1 MRALIIEDEMMAAK
15 ALQKLIREV
24 SPDTEIVG
32 VLESIEES
40 VEWLENNPMPD
51 LMFMDIHL
59 ADGSSFAIFE
69 RVNVTCPVIF
79 TTAYDEFAL
88 KAFEVNSLD
97 YLLKPI
103 SKESLERA
111 MSKFQAL
118 IGTRFNTDKI
128 ERLLEQLG
136 EKKKHRSYFLL
147 PERDKLVPL
156 STKDIAYAYIDA
168 KSVKIVTHEH
178 KNYYLTH
185 TLDDLMA
192 PHLLSATRRH
202 IDECRGSGAALCF
215 LDMPLLYEKG
225 YDRLCDA
232 VWVVWLPENVQLS
245 RLISRDGFTREEA
258 ISRIRAVLS
267 SDEKAALADRVIDNS
282 GSVENTYGIVS
293 DFLSAEFA
301 ASGNIRPARLGEN
314 AAEYT

>member
-1 MRALIIEDEMMAAK
+1 MKALIIEDEMMAAQ
-15 ALQKLIREV
+15 ALQKLIGEV

-32 VLESIEES
+32 VIESIEES
-40 VEWLENNPMPD
+40 VEWLENNLMPD

-59 ADGSSFAIFE
+59 ADGSSFTIFE

-103 SKESLERA
+103 SKEALERA
-111 MSKFQAL
+111 MNKYYNLA
-118 IGTRFNTDKI
+118 GVRFNADKI

-136 EKKKHRSYFLL
+136 EKKRHRSYFLL

-192 PHLLSATRRH
+192 Q
-202 IDECRGSGAALCF
+202 
-215 LDMPLLYEKG
+215 LDPNMFF
-225 YDRLCDA
+225 RA
-232 VWVVWLPENVQLS
+232 NRQFIV
-245 RLISRDGFTREEA
+245 SRDA
-258 ISRIRAVLS
+258 IKDVSIWFGNKLAINLNVEVP
-267 SDEKAALADRVIDNS
+267 EKI
-282 GSVENTYGIVS
+282 IVS
-293 DFLSAEFA
+293 KAKVAEFKCWF
-301 ASGNIRPARLGEN
+301 SS
-314 AAEYT
+314 

>member
-1 MRALIIEDEMMAAK
+1 MKALIIEDEMMAAK
-15 ALQKLIREV
+15 ALQKLIGEV
-24 SPDTEIVG
+24 SPDTVIVD

-51 LMFMDIHL
+51 LMFLDIHL

-103 SKESLERA
+103 SREALERA
-111 MSKFQAL
+111 MNKFQTLA
-118 IGTRFNTDKI
+118 GARFNADKI
-128 ERLLEQLG
+128 EKLLEQLG
-136 EKKKHRSYFLL
+136 EKKRYRSYFLL

-192 PHLLSATRRH
+192 Q
-202 IDECRGSGAALCF
+202 
-215 LDMPLLYEKG
+215 LDPVMFF
-225 YDRLCDA
+225 RA
-232 VWVVWLPENVQLS
+232 NRQFIVS
-245 RLISRDGFTREEA
+245 REA
-258 ISRIRAVLS
+258 IKDVSIWFGNKLAINLNVEVP
-267 SDEKAALADRVIDNS
+267 EKI
-282 GSVENTYGIVS
+282 IVS
-293 DFLSAEFA
+293 KAKVAEFKCWF
-301 ASGNIRPARLGEN
+301 SS
-314 AAEYT
+314 

>member
-1 MRALIIEDEMMAAK
+1 MKALIIEDEMMAAK
-15 ALQKLIREV
+15 ALQKLIGEV
-24 SPDTEIVG
+24 SPDTVIVD

-51 LMFMDIHL
+51 LMFLDIHL

-103 SKESLERA
+103 NREALERA
-111 MSKFQAL
+111 LNKFQTLA
-118 IGTRFNTDKI
+118 GARFNADKI

-136 EKKKHRSYFLL
+136 EKKRYRSYFLL

-192 PHLLSATRRH
+192 Q
-202 IDECRGSGAALCF
+202 
-215 LDMPLLYEKG
+215 LDPVMFF
-225 YDRLCDA
+225 RA
-232 VWVVWLPENVQLS
+232 NRQFIVS
-245 RLISRDGFTREEA
+245 REA
-258 ISRIRAVLS
+258 IKDVSIWFGNKLAINLNVEVP
-267 SDEKAALADRVIDNS
+267 EKI
-282 GSVENTYGIVS
+282 IVS
-293 DFLSAEFA
+293 KAKVAEFKCWF
-301 ASGNIRPARLGEN
+301 SS
-314 AAEYT
+314 

>member
-1 MRALIIEDEMMAAK
+1 MAAK
-15 ALQKLIREV
+15 ALQKLIGEV
-24 SPDTEIVG
+24 SPDTEIVD
-32 VLESIEES
+32 VLESVEES

-69 RVNVTCPVIF
+69 KVNVTCPVIF

-103 SKESLERA
+103 SREALERA
-111 MSKFQAL
+111 MNKFQTLA
-118 IGTRFNTDKI
+118 GARFNADKI

-136 EKKKHRSYFLL
+136 EKKRYRSYFLL

-192 PHLLSATRRH
+192 Q
-202 IDECRGSGAALCF
+202 
-215 LDMPLLYEKG
+215 LDPVMFF
-225 YDRLCDA
+225 RA
-232 VWVVWLPENVQLS
+232 NRQFIVS
-245 RLISRDGFTREEA
+245 REA
-258 ISRIRAVLS
+258 IKDVSIWFGNKLAINLNVEVP
-267 SDEKAALADRVIDNS
+267 EKI
-282 GSVENTYGIVS
+282 IVS
-293 DFLSAEFA
+293 KAKVAEFKCWF
-301 ASGNIRPARLGEN
+301 SS
-314 AAEYT
+314 

>member
-1 MRALIIEDEMMAAK
+1 MKALIIEDEMMAAK
-15 ALQKLIREV
+15 ALQKLIGEV
-24 SPDTEIVG
+24 SPDTEIVD
-32 VLESIEES
+32 VLESVEES
-40 VEWLENNPMPD
+40 VEWLENIPMPD

-69 RVNVTCPVIF
+69 KVNVTCPVIF

-103 SKESLERA
+103 SREALERA
-111 MSKFQAL
+111 MNKFQTLA
-118 IGTRFNTDKI
+118 GARFNADKI

-136 EKKKHRSYFLL
+136 EKKRYRSYFLL

-192 PHLLSATRRH
+192 Q
-202 IDECRGSGAALCF
+202 
-215 LDMPLLYEKG
+215 LDPVMFF
-225 YDRLCDA
+225 RA
-232 VWVVWLPENVQLS
+232 NRQFIVS
-245 RLISRDGFTREEA
+245 REA
-258 ISRIRAVLS
+258 IKDVSIWFGNKLAINLNVEVP
-267 SDEKAALADRVIDNS
+267 EKI
-282 GSVENTYGIVS
+282 IVS
-293 DFLSAEFA
+293 KAKVAEFKCWF
-301 ASGNIRPARLGEN
+301 SS
-314 AAEYT
+314 

>member
-1 MRALIIEDEMMAAK
+1 MKALIIEDEKVAAQ
-15 ALQKLIREV
+15 ALQRLIGEV
-24 SPDTEIVG
+24 SADTEILG
-32 VLESIEES
+32 VLESIEEG

-88 KAFEVNSLD
+88 KAFEVNSID

-103 SKESLERA
+103 SKEDLERA
-111 MSKFQAL
+111 MNKYRTLAG
-118 IGTRFNTDKI
+118 IRFGADKI
-128 ERLLEQLG
+128 ELLLEQLG
-136 EKKKHRSYFLL
+136 EKKRHRNYFLL

-156 STKDIAYAYIDA
+156 STKDIAYAYIDS

-192 PHLLSATRRH
+192 Q
-202 IDECRGSGAALCF
+202 
-215 LDMPLLYEKG
+215 LDPTLFF
-225 YDRLCDA
+225 RA
-232 VWVVWLPENVQLS
+232 NRQFIV
-245 RLISRDGFTREEA
+245 SRDA
-258 ISRIRAVLS
+258 IKDVSIWFGNKLAINLNVEVP
-267 SDEKAALADRVIDNS
+267 EKI
-282 GSVENTYGIVS
+282 IVS
-293 DFLSAEFA
+293 KARVAEFKCWF
-301 ASGNIRPARLGEN
+301 SN
-314 AAEYT
+314 